1 MCKIAKV
8 CDISTVMCGNEKGHS
23 PPRHYVSCILKFD
36 YHFCLPFLFV
46 SMVVMWC
53 SSRVPPNAFYQNFK
67 DFSFESA
74 TRFENASPNYHSGNI
89 HVSGRLFQLWP
100 VRLSP
105 TSFTTFGGKSPYIYM
120 LYIYS
125 WKKKLFEKIVVEMV
139 KMVEVPSYHTNSPTT
154 FTDSHEFL
162 LLWEK
167 HEGTVWQYTG
177 IHLPKSIHPYTR
189 NIDRACIKKCW
200 TDSTVHAYIQVCQK
214 MHEHGH
220 VWYWTV
226 NDAVT

>member
-1 MCKIAKV
+1 MK
-8 CDISTVMCGNEKGHS
+8 KGHP

-36 YHFCLPFLFV
+36 YHFCLPFLLV
-46 SMVVMWC
+46 WMVVIWC
-53 SSRVPPNAFYQNFK
+53 SSWVPPNAFYQKFQRLFFWECYQIWK
-67 DFSFESA
+67 CISEL
-74 TRFENASPNYHSGNI
+74 HSSNI
-89 HVSGRLFQLWP
+89 HVSGRLFSGDLLASVLP
-100 VRLSP
+100 VLP
-105 TSFTTFGGKSPYIYM
+105 LLGKQSLHLYVIYIY
-120 LYIYS
+120 IYNIPG
-125 WKKKLFEKIVVEMV
+125 KKLFEKIVVEMV
-139 KMVEVPSYHTNSPTT
+139 KLVEVPSYHTNSPTT

-189 NIDRACIKKCW
+189 NIYRACIKKCW